1 MINIEEDVFDYIANS
16 LEKEFSEVTVGDETR
31 TPASFPFVSV
41 VEADNYAYE
50 KTKDSGSLE
59 NHAVLMYEVNVYSNK
74 TVGKKRECKDI
85 FSYIDELFQKIG
97 FVRTGE
103 STISINDA
111 TGYRLVG
118 RYKAVASKEK
128 IIYGG

>member
-74 TVGKKRECKDI
+74 TVGKKSECKDI

-97 FVRTGE
+97 FVRTGK

>member
-41 VEADNYAYE
+41 VEADNDAYV

-74 TVGKKRECKDI
+74 TVGKKSECKDI

-97 FVRTGE
+97 FVRTGK

>member
-74 TVGKKRECKDI
+74 TVGKKSECKDI

-97 FVRTGE
+97 FVRTGK
-103 STISINDA
+103 SIISINDA

>member
-97 FVRTGE
+97 FVRTGK
-103 STISINDA
+103 SIISINDA

>member
-41 VEADNYAYE
+41 VEADNYAYD

-97 FVRTGE
+97 FVRTGK

>member
-1 MINIEEDVFDYIANS
+1 MINIEEDVFDYIASS
-16 LEKEFSEVTVGDETR
+16 LKKKFSEVTVGDETR

-41 VEADNYAYE
+41 VEADNYAYD

-97 FVRTGE
+97 FVRTGK

>member
-16 LEKEFSEVTVGDETR
+16 LEKEFPKVTVGDETR

-41 VEADNYAYE
+41 VEADNYAYD
-50 KTKDSGSLE
+50 KTKDSGNLE

-74 TVGKKRECKDI
+74 TVGKKSECKEI
-85 FSYIDELFQKIG
+85 FSFIDELFQKIG
-97 FVRTGE
+97 FVRT
-103 STISINDA
+103 SKTIISINDA

>member
-16 LEKEFSEVTVGDETR
+16 LEKNFPEVTVGDETR

-50 KTKDSGSLE
+50 KTRDSGGIE

-74 TVGKKRECKDI
+74 SVGRKSECKEI
-85 FSYIDELFQKIG
+85 FMFVDKLFSEIG
-97 FVRTGE
+97 FARTSKGN
-103 STISINDA
+103 ISMNDA
-111 TGYRLVG
+111 TAYRLIG
-118 RYKAVASKEK
+118 RYKAVASNEK

>member
-97 FVRTGE
+97 FVRTGK